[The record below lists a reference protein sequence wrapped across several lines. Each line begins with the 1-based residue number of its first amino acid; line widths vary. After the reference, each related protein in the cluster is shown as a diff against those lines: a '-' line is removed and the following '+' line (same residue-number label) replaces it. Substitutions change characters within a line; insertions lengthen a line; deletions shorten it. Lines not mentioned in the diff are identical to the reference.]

1 MNRSLS
7 RLLLFLMLC
16 GLAMQSNAQDDGY
29 QWWNNKHNWDGV
41 TNWWKYMTYSP
52 AYMGANALPVPEIRD
67 ASIEKKVNLETRG
80 DFHFSKGD
88 KTQNLFLRLRYPL
101 WDGRIAIELYGIP
114 IEHFKTD
121 TITRDERAAR
131 DYDAEGWAAG
141 DLYIG
146 TLIQLVRNHKSWPDI
161 LLGISLRTATG
172 GGLGSAR
179 YTDTPG
185 YFFDLSFGKSFSV
198 SPKLKLRPFV
208 MLGFYVW
215 QTNRDDYRQNDAFL
229 YGLGLSF
236 YNDKFEFNAKYGGY
250 KGYIDNGDAPMV
262 FRANAIYKF
271 PKTHIKLSFQQ
282 GLQDYDYSTV
292 SFGAVFFFK

>member
-1 MNRSLS
+1 MLRMLS
-7 RLLLFLMLC
+7 RLLVFLLLVC
-16 GLAMQSNAQDDGY
+16 FCWQANAQDDGY
-29 QWWNNKHNWDGV
+29 AWWNEKHNWDGV

-52 AYMGANALPVPEIRD
+52 AYMGANALPVPEIRN
-67 ASIEKKVNLETRG
+67 ATIEKKVNLETRG

-88 KTQNLFLRLRYPL
+88 NTQNLFLRLRYPL
-101 WDGRIAIELYGIP
+101 WDGRIAIELYGVP

-146 TLIQLVRNHKSWPDI
+146 TLIQLVRDHKSWPDI
-161 LLGISLRTATG
+161 LLGITLRTATG
-172 GGLGSAR
+172 GGLGNAR
-179 YTDTPG
+179 FTDTPG
-185 YFFDLSFGKSFSV
+185 YFFDVSFGKSFDV
-198 SPKLKLRPFV
+198 SPKLKLRPYV

-229 YGLGLSF
+229 YGVGLSL
-236 YNDKFEFNAKYGGY
+236 YNEKFECNAKYGGY
-250 KGYIDNGDAPMV
+250 KGYIGNGDAPMV
-262 FRANAIYKF
+262 FRANAIYKL
-271 PKTHIKLSFQQ
+271 PKTHLKLSFQQ
-282 GLQDYDYSTV
+282 GLQDYEYSTV